1 MTDRPEQDDTPSL
14 DDGTFEEALDAAEVF
29 NELANE
35 EAEPSGEEILD
46 KEAFA
51 DEFELAAERRPAEP
65 EGARPELVEGA
76 RPELVEGARPE
87 SVVETKLLEEVE
99 EPHPARP
106 PELQRR
112 RELAEG
118 EPAFETQPV
127 VERAAGEHSIGEL
140 FKPVVKHSPPSR
152 IRIEADSVGALF
164 RRFIEQG

>member
-35 EAEPSGEEILD
+35 EAAPSGEEILD

-65 EGARPELVEGA
+65 EGARPE
-76 RPELVEGARPE
+76 

-99 EPHPARP
+99 EPRPARP

-118 EPAFETQPV
+118 EPPFETQPV